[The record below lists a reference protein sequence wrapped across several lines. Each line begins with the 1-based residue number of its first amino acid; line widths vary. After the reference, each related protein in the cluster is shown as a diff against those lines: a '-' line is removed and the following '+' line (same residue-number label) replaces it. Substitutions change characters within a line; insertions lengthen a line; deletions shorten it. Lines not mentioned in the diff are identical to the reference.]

1 MHPFDPNCS
10 YRCPTCDQQAPAVA
24 GLHFRERFNEEQ
36 QKLFAPP
43 AGAAAATRPGA
54 SVYSLPAIVV
64 GGSGLFALIV
74 FMRLSHTG
82 PAETFAGF
90 LFLLFEQ
97 IATFAVTLMIF
108 RYAWRKFGLVIARFR
123 SPVDAP
129 ADAELADRT
138 RRYYSLRYCDFCH
151 IIFDADRRSEVANA
165 DGFAAMLKAA

>member
-10 YRCPTCDQQAPAVA
+10 YRCPTCDQQAPSVA

-54 SVYSLPAIVV
+54 SASRLLAIVV
-64 GGSGLFALIV
+64 GGSVLFAAILT
-74 FMRLSHTG
+74 MRVSDTG
-82 PAETFAGF
+82 PPQTVAGV
-90 LFLLFEQ
+90 LFLMFQQ
-97 IATFAVTLMIF
+97 IATVAVTLMIF
-108 RYAWRKFGLVIARFR
+108 GHAWRKGGLVIARFR